1 MDDEKKKQRRRSKAF
16 CATRFALHDT
26 RGFTLLYAVLMSSL
40 LLTIGLGIFNITI
53 KELLLSSAGRE
64 SQFAFYAADT
74 GAECAL
80 YWDFKFDSF
89 ATSTD
94 SEIKCG
100 GVTMGGIV
108 EGTPYHDT
116 CCGGAGPNV
125 RSEFTLDFAP
135 EPYCVTVYVTKFE
148 GPDRTTIESRGYNTC
163 DPGNPRRVERTILV
177 EY

>member
-1 MDDEKKKQRRRSKAF
+1 MKKKTKYKEVCGVIPR
-16 CATRFALHDT
+16 ATRSTLHDA

-89 ATSTD
+89 GTTSD
-94 SEIKCG
+94 SAITCN
-100 GVTMGGIV
+100 GVLMGGTDP
-108 EGTPYHDT
+108 GTPYSNT

-125 RSEFTLDFAP
+125 ASIFTLDFAP
-135 EPYCVTVYVTKFE
+135 EPYCVTVYVTKLE

-177 EY
+177 TH